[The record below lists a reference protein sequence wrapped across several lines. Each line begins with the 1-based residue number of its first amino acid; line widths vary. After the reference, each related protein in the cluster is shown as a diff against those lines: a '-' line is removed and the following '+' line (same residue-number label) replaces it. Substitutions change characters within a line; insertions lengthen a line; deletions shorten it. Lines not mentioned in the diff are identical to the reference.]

1 MLYQELFPL
10 PLETGKGKTSTNK
23 KQGNGEKQLLIGEI
37 ILETGK

>member
-1 MLYQELFPL
+1 LYQELFPL
-10 PLETGKGKTSTNK
+10 PLETGKGNTLTNK